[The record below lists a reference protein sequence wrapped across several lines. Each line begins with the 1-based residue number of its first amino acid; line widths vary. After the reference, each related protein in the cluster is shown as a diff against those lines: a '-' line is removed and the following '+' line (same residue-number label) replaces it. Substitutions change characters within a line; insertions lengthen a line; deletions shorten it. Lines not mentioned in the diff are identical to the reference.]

1 MPFALERSTL
11 AEQIARQLMSL
22 IHDEELKPGDPL
34 PSEIALTER
43 FSVSRSVVREALV
56 QLKSLGIV
64 DIRSGRPPV
73 VREIDNRLPSIFFKY
88 SILLRDAR
96 AQELLEVRRGLEMQ
110 SAVLAARHASSD
122 EIEAMQA
129 STEAM
134 GRALEKQ
141 KYREFVELDVKLHLQ
156 IASAARNQM
165 LKHLVEAIREPVR
178 DSIRVGMKSRK
189 TKLEL
194 QYLHEIHREIVSAIA
209 AHDETAASK
218 TMAEH
223 FDKAIAAIIAAAQDS
238 EPADAGS
245 GELNEDRYE

>member
-11 AEQIARQLMSL
+11 SEQIARQLMRL
-22 IHDEELKPGDPL
+22 INDEELKPGDPL
-34 PSEIALTER
+34 PSEIALTDR

-73 VREIDNRLPSIFFKY
+73 VREIDNRLPSIFFEY
-88 SILLRDAR
+88 SILLRNAE
-96 AQELLEVRRGLEMQ
+96 AHELLEVRRGLEMQ
-110 SAVLAARHASSD
+110 SATLAARHASPA

-134 GRALEKQ
+134 GQALEKQ
-141 KYREFVELDVKLHLQ
+141 RYRQFVELDVDLHLQ
-156 IASAARNQM
+156 IASAAQNQM
-165 LKHLVEAIREPVR
+165 LKQLVEAIREPVR
-178 DSIRVGMKSRK
+178 DSIRVGINSRK

-194 QYLHEIHREIVSAIA
+194 QYLHKIHREIVSAIA
-209 AHDETAASK
+209 AHDEAAASS

-223 FDKAIAAIIAAAQDS
+223 FDKAIAAIIAATKENKPAEVDS
-238 EPADAGS
+238 DDVD
-245 GELNEDRYE
+245 EDLYG